1 MNNKKAGRRK
11 RQFSTPLCRRIT
23 VSHTA
28 ILFAPTLLYLIAWII
43 SSISSGILGQVF
55 VLFEYTGGVGK
66 KTFLHRL
73 IIIYLG
79 SLKRG
84 NPPLWITVKTN
95 NNFNFCVGK
104 AQTGGRHHEE
114 KFSNKGNGSSHRPD
128 GRRNGHRQHGS
139 ACILKRVHCT
149 EKNNKNNHIK

>member
-84 NPPLWITVKTN
+84 HPPLWVTVKTN

-114 KFSNKGNGSSHRPD
+114 KFSYKDSM
-128 GRRNGHRQHGS
+128 
-139 ACILKRVHCT
+139 AVHAY
-149 EKNNKNNHIK
+149 